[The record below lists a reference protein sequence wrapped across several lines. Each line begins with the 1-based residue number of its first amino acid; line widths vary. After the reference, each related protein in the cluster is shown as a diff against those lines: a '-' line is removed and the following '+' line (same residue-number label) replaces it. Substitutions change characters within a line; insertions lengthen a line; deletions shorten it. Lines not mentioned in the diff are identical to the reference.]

1 MAENIAEF
9 GIKIDL
15 DAARAQAELR
25 RTASIA
31 DKSAKQIASASED
44 GTRRAGRGFDAL
56 ATTLKRVAVAFASF
70 TAIKAVAQNYTQ
82 LNTQLGNS
90 VQLLGV
96 EVAQL
101 SALGRA
107 MTRFG
112 GDTASATASLSTMNK
127 HMQDAKWNGGA
138 LVDVARKY
146 GIQISAYQSADKAL
160 LSLARQMQGF
170 SHQTKLAIMQQLGLD
185 EAMQRA
191 LMDGGAELE
200 AQIARQRRLGVE
212 TEEDIKI
219 TREFNNMMA
228 DLRDTFAAIS
238 RELMRAVLPL
248 LKTLCGFVQS
258 FVDALRKHKGV
269 VIAFFAILGA
279 VLLPVLIKRLW
290 QMAAANAAAFAP
302 FLKAALIVAAI
313 AAVVVVIDDLYH
325 YFMGMNSITGELVQ
339 KFPFLK
345 TLIEPLRPLVL
356 GIVDA
361 FKSIVAFI
369 SDPSWEGFK
378 EMFAA
383 IWKVPL
389 DLMETLMSYLES
401 IFDKIKS
408 FGGIFEKIGGALGK
422 GASWLK
428 GFFGESKEL
437 VDVTMKG
444 GGSAPSNARL
454 GLTAAP
460 AVPPSAANTN
470 NTRGDT
476 NINLTQNQT
485 INAPDAHAAG
495 KASSDSVRS
504 VVKQAQRQGGF

>member
-15 DAARAQAELR
+15 DAAQAQAELR
-25 RTASIA
+25 RTANTA
-31 DKSAKQIASASED
+31 EKSARKIASESED

-70 TAIKAVAQNYTQ
+70 TAIKAVVQNYTQ
-82 LNTQLGNS
+82 LNTQLDNS
-90 VQLLGV
+90 AQLLGV

-212 TEEDIKI
+212 TEEDAKI

-248 LKTLCGFVQS
+248 LKTLCAFVQS

-269 VIAFFAILGA
+269 AFAFFVGLG
-279 VLLPVLIKRLW
+279 LLMLPVLVMLGK
-290 QMAAANAAAFAP
+290 MAIASLAAFAP
-302 FLKAALIVAAI
+302 FIAAAAII
-313 AAVVVVIDDLYH
+313 AAVIVVIDDLYH

-339 KFPFLK
+339 KFPFLA

-389 DLMETLMSYLES
+389 DLMETLMTYLES
-401 IFDKIKS
+401 IFDKIAS

-422 GASWLK
+422 SASWLK

-437 VDVTMKG
+437 VDVTVKG

-454 GLTAAP
+454 GLAVAP
-460 AVPPSAANTN
+460 AVPPSAAVTN

-485 INAPDAHAAG
+485 INAPNAHAAAS
-495 KASSDSVRS
+495 ASSDAVRD
-504 VVKQAQRQGGF
+504 VVRQAQRQGGF